1 MYKQLQGHEHSSEDA
16 RSVEGLVRAAST
28 NAQRYDGSRIE
39 GKSDTP
45 NAKRPTYQL
54 ANDKA
59 YHDDEFLLLA
69 RPLGPG
75 DPVPTKKR
83 FFTGWRMGALASAT
97 CAILVFSMNLAV
109 TIWVWKNPDY
119 EHEDGVGTLFQ
130 GSCSIV
136 RESNVYIHLVVNVL
150 STLLLCSSNYC
161 QQILAAPNREELRRA
176 HARRN
181 WLHIGVPN
189 LRNLWHVGWDRSVLW
204 ILLFLSSVPLHL
216 LFNSVVFTNLQANEY
231 AVIPTTPDWVMSTQD
246 VYDTSGFLNVSINST
261 EAISST
267 IRDQYRFDP
276 SDAVTLR
283 NGSTISKYRNVSTPD
298 CLAAYGTQYVS
309 AVGNLYLVQ
318 ESPTVLRG
326 ADDWVGRRYRNDS
339 FEWVLKTVITM
350 EEDRKK
356 DEYVIEAPNQELPVT
371 STPEVYPSN
380 GWRCLPHSPVN
391 CDPDDETIIPIN
403 RSAWQPFEVPVA
415 YCTIEQV
422 EEFCKLQF
430 SFTIAIAVIVANFVK
445 AVCMILLLC
454 LYWDHGALVT
464 IGDAIAA
471 FLEDPDPETYGR
483 CLHTKRDVGLRWN
496 WNEYASITK
505 LALSSMPKDPVK
517 LWKTGFA
524 TVNGNNLMDFSTLL
538 IPGVLLANTP
548 QLVLSYLYI
557 ALNALYTSMFV
568 SAEWASYVKTRKS
581 LRVTSPTGFQRDSYW
596 LNVPFRYAIPMTIMS
611 GLFHWLASQS
621 IFKVQISITDMH
633 TRIVASEVSTCGYSP
648 VAIILTTVVGFT
660 IAAGGLIISRFW
672 YPAGIPLASSCS
684 AAISAACH
692 APLEDVNASLL
703 PVQWGAVTH
712 GKAGEDGDEPIGRCC
727 FTSFPVEM
735 PIPGRLYA

>member
-1 MYKQLQGHEHSSEDA
+1 MYKQLQGQEDPTGYA
-16 RSVEGLVRAAST
+16 RRAERSPRAASMDAKQYENST
-28 NAQRYDGSRIE
+28 IE
-39 GKSDTP
+39 GESDISNSKP
-45 NAKRPTYQL
+45 PTYEL
-54 ANDKA
+54 VNDKA
-59 YHDDEFLLLA
+59 YHDDDFLLLA
-69 RPLGPG
+69 RTPEPG
-75 DPVPTKKR
+75 CPVPTKKR

-109 TIWVWKNPDY
+109 TIWAWKNPDY
-119 EHEDGVGTLFQ
+119 EHANGVGTLIQ
-130 GSCSIV
+130 GSCSTV
-136 RESNVYIHLVVNVL
+136 REVNVYVHLVVNIL

-161 QQILAAPNREELRRA
+161 QQILAAPNREELGRA

-189 LRNLWHVGWDRSVLW
+189 LRNLWHVGRDRSVLW

-246 VYDTSGFLNVSINST
+246 VYDTSGFLDIST
-261 EAISST
+261 NATEVISST
-267 IRDQYRFDP
+267 IRGQYRFDP
-276 SDAVTLR
+276 SDAVALR
-283 NGSTISKYRNVSTPD
+283 NGSSMPKYRNVSTSE
-298 CLAAYGTQYVS
+298 CLETYGTH
-309 AVGNLYLVQ
+309 
-318 ESPTVLRG
+318 PTVLRN
-326 ADDWVGRRYRNDS
+326 ATAWVGRRYRNGF
-339 FEWVLKTVITM
+339 FEWVPRTPETI
-350 EEDRKK
+350 EEDRKN
-356 DEYVIEAPNQELPVT
+356 DTYVTEAPNQHLPFI
-371 STPEVYPSN
+371 S
-380 GWRCLPHSPVN
+380 
-391 CDPDDETIIPIN
+391 DPNDETAIPSN

-430 SFTIAIAVIVANFVK
+430 SFTIATAVIVANLVK
-445 AVCMILLLC
+445 AVCMILLLF

-496 WNEYASITK
+496 WNEYASIPKVALDTEPARFK
-505 LALSSMPKDPVK
+505 MRRRRWARAPSTMRWWQTYSAYTIIAGLGGLCIALSLEGMPKDPVK

-524 TVNGNNLMDFSTLL
+524 TVNGNNLLDFSTSL

-557 ALNALYTSMFV
+557 ALNALYTNMFV
-568 SAEWASYVKTRKS
+568 AAEWASYVKTRKS

-633 TRIVASEVSTCGYSP
+633 TRKAASEVSTCGYSP

-660 IAAGGLIISRFW
+660 IAAGGLVISRFW
-672 YPAGIPLASSCS
+672 PFATMSPPTRTLIA
-684 AAISAACH
+684 
-692 APLEDVNASLL
+692 LL
-703 PVQWGAVTH
+703 KLLTN
-712 GKAGEDGDEPIGRCC
+712 
-727 FTSFPVEM
+727 
-735 PIPGRLYA
+735 